1 MKRIILLISL
11 LFAGT
16 AFARA
21 AEKGEK
27 KEVLKVGTFNLR
39 MDTPADGEHAWA
51 HRKELVKDLLRFYDY
66 DLFGTQ
72 EGFTHQLDGILELG
86 TYRYIGAGRD
96 DGQQAGEHSAIFYR
110 ADRFDVLEEGNFWLS
125 ETPEKPGLGWD
136 ATCCNRICSWGK
148 FEDRKS
154 GKQFYFFNVHFD
166 HEGVVAR
173 RESARLMIDR
183 IRRIAGD
190 RPVFLTGDFNANP
203 TDEPI
208 RILEESGLLKDAY
221 KITEQP
227 PFGPVCTYH
236 GYDSTVN
243 TEERIDYVWV
253 TKTIRIDKYGV
264 LTHTLYGRTPSD
276 HFPVLV
282 VAEF

>member
-1 MKRIILLISL
+1 MKKIILLIAL
-11 LFAGT
+11 LFAGWT
-16 AFARA
+16 FTEA
-21 AEKGEK
+21 GEK
-27 KEVLKVGTFNLR
+27 EILKVGTFNLR
-39 MDTPADGEHAWA
+39 MDTPQDGENAWP
-51 HRKELVKDLLRFYDY
+51 HRKEMVKDLLRFFDY

-72 EGFTHQLDGILELG
+72 EGFSHQLDGILELG
-86 TYRYIGAGRD
+86 TYRFIGAGRD
-96 DGQQAGEHSAIFYR
+96 DGEQAGEHSAIFYR
-110 ADRFDVLEEGNFWLS
+110 TDRFKVLDEGNFWLS

-148 FEDRKS
+148 FEDVKS

-173 RESARLMIDR
+173 RESAHLMIDR

-190 RPVFLTGDFNANP
+190 QPVFLTGDFNASP

-208 RILEESGLLKDAY
+208 RILDGSGFLRDAY
-221 KITEQP
+221 KISKEP

-236 GYDSTVN
+236 GYDSGVKTD
-243 TEERIDYVWV
+243 ERIDYVWV
-253 TKTIRIDKYGV
+253 TQNIRIDKYGV
-264 LTHTLYGRTPSD
+264 LTNTLYGRTPSD

-282 VAEF
+282 IAEF

>member
-39 MDTPADGEHAWA
+39 MDTPADGENAWS

-253 TKTIRIDKYGV
+253 TKTIRIDKYRV